1 MMKEIKINS
10 NPFIPNISEFEDK
23 TKIDVRYVVIQP
35 YVSIHIY
42 WKADISELIYEVEE
56 PILDDKEK
64 EIIKKTAETIRDT
77 INFNLDEKKESKEKL
92 IEYINQNTQLTLSE
106 LGFNIDEESYKKI
119 FYYIYRDFFGL
130 NEIEPLMR
138 DYFIE
143 DIECNGINEPIY
155 LVHRVFRNLKTNVKF
170 STVEALAGFV
180 EKLAQKTG
188 RYISYATPILDGS
201 LPDGSRVNATYTK
214 DISSKGPT
222 FTIRKF
228 TKIPWTP
235 TQLAGFNS
243 ISPEILAY
251 FWILLENKSNL
262 MIVGGTASGKTTL
275 LNALSFFIPAE
286 DRVVSIEDTR
296 ELNLPRENWLPS
308 VVRTGMSSEN
318 SGDINMFS
326 LLKSSFRQNPDYV
339 IVGEVRGQEASVLFQ
354 GMASGHASISTL
366 HANSVQTVIQR
377 LETPPIN
384 LSPTLI
390 NGLDALAVQTHAI
403 VNGKETRRLREVTE
417 IVNVNADSSFSTNT
431 PFIWDP
437 SNDRF
442 IFKNRSIAFDNIS
455 KKNGIPR
462 EELSKEF
469 RLRTLLLYKL
479 IELKV
484 FGYDE
489 VQKMINEYSKNPQGV
504 LVKYGIKDID
514 LGENKKDLFSK
525 YGLK

>member
-1 MMKEIKINS
+1 MREIKINS
-10 NPFIPNISEFEDK
+10 NPFIPNISDFTDK
-23 TKIDVRYVVIQP
+23 TQIDVRYIVIQP

-42 WKADISELIYEVEE
+42 WNKEISELVYEVEE
-56 PILDDKEK
+56 PTLDDKEK
-64 EIIKKTAETIRDT
+64 EILNKTETTLRDT
-77 INFNLDEKKESKEKL
+77 INFNLDETNESKEKL

-106 LGFNIDEESYKKI
+106 LGFNIEEESYQKI
-119 FYYIYRDFFGL
+119 FYYIYRNFFGL
-130 NEIEPLMR
+130 NEIEPLMK

-155 LVHRVFRNLKTNVKF
+155 IVHRVFRNLKTNIKF
-170 STVEALAGFV
+170 TNIETLASFV

-235 TQLAGFNS
+235 TQLVGFNS

-308 VVRTGMSSEN
+308 VVRSGVGSKSSN
-318 SGDINMFS
+318 DINMFS

-417 IVNVNADSSFSTNT
+417 VININPDGSFSTNT
-431 PFIWDP
+431 PFVWDP
-437 SNDRF
+437 SSDKF
-442 IFKNRSIAFDNIS
+442 IFKNRSLVFDSIS
-455 KKNGIPR
+455 KRRGIPR

-469 RLRTLLLYKL
+469 RLRTLLLYRL
-479 IELKV
+479 VELKV
-484 FGYDE
+484 LGYDE
-489 VQKMINEYSKNPQGV
+489 IQRVINEYSKNPVGV
-504 LVKYGIKDID
+504 LEKYKVVDLNTKDK
-514 LGENKKDLFSK
+514 GKDLFSR
-525 YGLK
+525 YGLR

>member
-1 MMKEIKINS
+1 MKKIKINS
-10 NPFIPNISEFEDK
+10 NPFIPNISDFTNK

-42 WKADISELIYEVEE
+42 WKKEFSELVYEVEE
-56 PILDDKEK
+56 PLLSEKEK
-64 EIIKKTAETIRDT
+64 DVLIKIEETLRDT
-77 INFNLDEKKESKEKL
+77 INFNLDETSESKEKL

-106 LGFNIDEESYKKI
+106 LGFNIEEESYQKI
-119 FYYIYRDFFGL
+119 FYYIYRNFFGL
-130 NEIEPLMR
+130 NEIEPLMK

-155 LVHRVFRNLKTNVKF
+155 IVHRVFRNLKTNIKF
-170 STVEALAGFV
+170 TNVETLASFV

-235 TQLAGFNS
+235 TQLVGFNS
-243 ISPEILAY
+243 LSPEILAY

-275 LNALSFFIPAE
+275 LNALSFFIPSE

-308 VVRTGMSSEN
+308 VVRSGVGSKSSN
-318 SGDINMFS
+318 DINMFS

-403 VNGKETRRLREVTE
+403 VGGKETRRLREVTE
-417 IVNVNADSSFSTNT
+417 VINVNPDDTFNTNT
-431 PFIWDP
+431 PFMWDH
-437 SNDRF
+437 SSDKFLF
-442 IFKNRSIAFDNIS
+442 ISRSIAFDNIS
-455 KKNGIPR
+455 KKQGIPR
-462 EELSKEF
+462 EELGKEF

-479 IELKV
+479 VELKV

-489 VQKMINEYSKNPQGV
+489 IQKVINEYSKNPQGV
-504 LVKYGIKDID
+504 LGKYNILDINEPQKD
-514 LGENKKDLFSK
+514 KDLFSK
-525 YGLK
+525 YGLR